1 MNDAPTAE
9 NSRNEHLSFK
19 WKSNKKEY
27 YNMENSGMIER
38 RSILKAAAAFGGL
51 STFAVIAPAVSEAAE
66 ERESPAAA
74 LPEEKREDVG
84 AGPNTKLTIE
94 RRGQIV
100 LFGINR
106 PYIQNRIDPETLEK
120 LAEAYYQYDND
131 TSPRAAILFG
141 HGENFSRGIDVE
153 GFKSL
158 AGTGK
163 PWIASTGTI
172 DPLGKRAPHLT
183 KPLIVVTH
191 GDTWNMAHELFL
203 VADIRVASADT
214 RFGQDENTHG
224 RFPGGGS
231 TIRFPREVGWGNAMR
246 YMLTGD
252 HWSAEEAYRMGEVQ
266 GIAPNT
272 EKALEAGIRIA
283 NKIASCAPLGI
294 ETTLMSARLAID
306 HGEEEALSK
315 LDAQFGRLFDTQDS
329 LEGRKAEAEGRKPVY
344 LGK

>member
-1 MNDAPTAE
+1 M
-9 NSRNEHLSFK
+9 R
-19 WKSNKKEY
+19 
-27 YNMENSGMIER
+27 NSGMVER
-38 RSILKAAAAFGGL
+38 RSILKVAAAFGGI
-51 STFAVIAPAVSEAAE
+51 STLAVVAPAVSGAIQEG
-66 ERESPAAA
+66 A
-74 LPEEKREDVG
+74 LPASASPEVRLEEVI

-94 RRGQIV
+94 RRGRVV

-106 PYIQNRIDPETLEK
+106 PYIQNRIDPETFEK
-120 LAEAYYQYDND
+120 LAEAYYQYDRD
-131 TSPRAAILFG
+131 PSLRAAILFG

-172 DPLGKRAPHLT
+172 DPLAKRAPHLT
-183 KPLIVVTH
+183 KPLVVVTH
-191 GDTWNMAHELFL
+191 GDTWNMAHEFHL
-203 VADIRVASADT
+203 VADIRIASADA

-252 HWSAEEAYRMGEVQ
+252 HWSAEEAYRIGEVQ
-266 GIAPNT
+266 EVAPT
-272 EKALEAGIRIA
+272 PEKALEAGIQIA
-283 NKIASCAPLGI
+283 NKIAACGPLGI
-294 ETTLMSARLAID
+294 KTTLMSAHLAVD
-306 HGEEEALSK
+306 PGEEEALSK
-315 LDAQFGRLFDTQDS
+315 LDAQFGSLFHTQDF
-329 LEGRKAEAEGRKPVY
+329 LEGVKAQAEGREPVY

>member
-1 MNDAPTAE
+1 MFANLRGTV
-9 NSRNEHLSFK
+9 RI
-19 WKSNKKEY
+19 KSVCAMAKIAGTKNGRV
-27 YNMENSGMIER
+27 SATCR
-38 RSILKAAAAFGGL
+38 
-51 STFAVIAPAVSEAAE
+51 FAQGQRDQKSEI
-66 ERESPAAA
+66 PAAA
-74 LPEEKREDVG
+74 SPEVKLEDVL

-94 RRGQIV
+94 RRGRIV

-106 PYIQNRIDPETLEK
+106 PYIQNRIDPETFEK
-120 LAEAYYQYDND
+120 LAEAYYQYDHD
-131 TSPRAAILFG
+131 PSLRAAILFG

-172 DPLGKRAPHLT
+172 DPLAKRAPRLT

-191 GDTWNMAHELFL
+191 GDTWNMAHELHL
-203 VADIRVASADT
+203 VADIRIASADT

-246 YMLTGD
+246 YILTGD

-266 GIAPNT
+266 KVAPDAK
-272 EKALEAGIRIA
+272 EALEAGIRIA
-283 NKIASCAPLGI
+283 NKKTIPESSQCASKSTMDSGQ
-294 ETTLMSARLAID
+294 MARRF
-306 HGEEEALSK
+306 SRS
-315 LDAQFGRLFDTQDS
+315 FN
-329 LEGRKAEAEGRKPVY
+329 
-344 LGK
+344 

>member
-1 MNDAPTAE
+1 MG
-9 NSRNEHLSFK
+9 NSV
-19 WKSNKKEY
+19 
-27 YNMENSGMIER
+27 MVER
-38 RSILKAAAAFGGL
+38 RSILKAAAALGGL
-51 STFAVIAPAVSEAAE
+51 STLAVIAPAIPGATQASEI
-66 ERESPAAA
+66 PAAA
-74 LPEEKREDVG
+74 LPKAKLEDVPG
-84 AGPNTKLTIE
+84 GPNTKVTIE

-106 PYIQNRIDPETLEK
+106 PYIQNRIDPETFEK
-120 LAEAYYQYDND
+120 LAEVYYQYDHD
-131 TSPRAAILFG
+131 PSLRAAILIG

-172 DPLGKRAPHLT
+172 DPLQKRAPHLT
-183 KPLIVVTH
+183 KPLIAVTH

-203 VADIRVASADT
+203 VADIRIASADT

-231 TIRFPREVGWGNAMR
+231 TVRFVREAGWGNAMR

-266 GIAPNT
+266 QVVPT
-272 EKALEAGIRIA
+272 PEKAQEAGIQIA
-283 NKIASCAPLGI
+283 NKIAACGPLGI
-294 ETTLMSARLAID
+294 KTTLLSAHLAID
-306 HGEEEALSK
+306 SAETDALSRLNAQFAAPFHTRDFQEGEE
-315 LDAQFGRLFDTQDS
+315 
-329 LEGRKAEAEGRKPVY
+329 AEAQGRTPVY
-344 LGK
+344 QDR

>member
-1 MNDAPTAE
+1 M
-9 NSRNEHLSFK
+9 RNHD
-19 WKSNKKEY
+19 
-27 YNMENSGMIER
+27 MGNSGMVER
-38 RSILKAAAAFGGL
+38 RSLLKAAAAFGGL
-51 STFAVIAPAVSEAAE
+51 STLALIAPAVLGATEESEI
-66 ERESPAAA
+66 PAAA
-74 LPEEKREDVG
+74 SPEIKLEDVL

-106 PYIQNRIDPETLEK
+106 PYIQNRIDPETFEK
-120 LAEAYYQYDND
+120 LAEAYYQHGHDP
-131 TSPRAAILFG
+131 SLRAAILFG
-141 HGENFSRGIDVE
+141 HGENFSRGIDVA

-158 AGTGK
+158 AGTAK

-172 DPLGKRAPHLT
+172 DPLAKRAPRLT

-203 VADIRVASADT
+203 VADIRIASADT

-252 HWSAEEAYRMGEVQ
+252 HWDSEEAYRIGEVQ
-266 GIAPNT
+266 QVAPT
-272 EKALEAGIRIA
+272 PAKALEAGIEIA
-283 NKIASCAPLGI
+283 NKIAACGPLGI
-294 ETTLMSARLAID
+294 KTTLISAHLAID
-306 HGEEEALSK
+306 PGEGEALSK
-315 LDAQFGRLFDTQDS
+315 LGAQFGALCHTQDF
-329 LEGRKAEAEGRKPVY
+329 LEGVKAEAEGRKPVY
-344 LGK
+344 QGK